1 MPIIYSDQLRNF
13 LEEKYYKYN
22 QPGFINS
29 DPVSIPHL
37 FSKKED
43 IEIMGFW
50 SSMLAWG
57 QRKTIINKS
66 KELIALMDGSPHDF
80 ILNHKEHELENF
92 LKFKHRTFNDL
103 DTLYFISFFR
113 HFYQNHK
120 SLEEA
125 FLFEGIENAID
136 VEQSITQFHHLFFS
150 LPDAPSRTKKHVSSP
165 EKNSACKRINMF
177 LRWMVRKDNHGVD
190 FGIWNKIKPNQLV
203 CPCDIHVD
211 RVARSLGLINRTK
224 TDWITAVELTNNL
237 KQFDKNDPVKYD
249 FALFGIGIDEKGLI
263 KI

>member
-1 MPIIYSDQLRNF
+1 MGIIYSDQLRNF
-13 LEEKYYKYN
+13 LEEKYQKYN

-29 DPVSIPHL
+29 DPVSIPHI

-66 KELIALMDGSPHDF
+66 NELIALMEGAPHDF
-80 ILNHKEHELENF
+80 IINHSEHELARF

-113 HFYQNHK
+113 HFYQNHQ

-125 FLFEGIENAID
+125 FVFDGIENEMN
-136 VEQSITQFHHLFFS
+136 VGKSISMFHKLFFS
-150 LPDAPSRTKKHVSSP
+150 LPHAPARTKKHVSTP

-177 LRWMVRKDNHGVD
+177 LRWMVRKDDLGVD
-190 FGIWNKIKPNQLV
+190 FGIWNKIKPNQLI
-203 CPCDIHVD
+203 CPCDLHVD
-211 RVARSLGLINRTK
+211 RVARSLGLITRLK

-237 KQFDKNDPVKYD
+237 KQFDENDPVKYD
-249 FALFGIGIDEKGLI
+249 FALFGIGIEEKGLI
-263 KI
+263 KL